1 MNRVE
6 RKNAQP
12 IGDAIRE
19 YLRQCKLASG
29 LNTQRVFAAWDDASG
44 AAPYTVR
51 RFFRDGKLYITLS
64 SSVVRSQLY
73 FQKDALVE
81 KINAMLA
88 KDELYD
94 PDDKFAC
101 PVKELI
107 LK

>member
-6 RKNAQP
+6 RKTAQP
-12 IGDAIRE
+12 IGEAIRE
-19 YLRQCKLASG
+19 YLRQCRLASG

-44 AAPYTVR
+44 AASYTVK
-51 RFFRDGKLYITLS
+51 RFYREGKLYITLT

-81 KINAMLA
+81 KINALLA

-94 PDDKFAC
+94 PDDKYAC